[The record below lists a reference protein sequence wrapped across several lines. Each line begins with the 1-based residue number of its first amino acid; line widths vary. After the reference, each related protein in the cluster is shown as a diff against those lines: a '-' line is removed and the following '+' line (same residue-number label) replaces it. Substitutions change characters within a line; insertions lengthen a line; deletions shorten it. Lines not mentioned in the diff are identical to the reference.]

1 MITIRT
7 YWAGA
12 GHSHITSPTSSTSSR
27 RGAHNKIKGAVI
39 NHIPRWMIISFL
51 QNAIPKLGF
60 ECFKDHPQR
69 NISIKRGNPMNICKV
84 EMLVD
89 DVFSIFPLQT
99 NGTLP
104 ARLTAGGIHGQ
115 NIFLTRAKF
124 SSRRSVVRNGSGGVV
139 CCVSNMAFQN
149 GARIFSDEYLYAKF
163 QFLSEVHYRK
173 FFRSLLPK
181 ILPKFTTENSSEVYH
196 RKFFRSLL
204 PKILPKF
211 TTENFSEVYC
221 RKFSEVYNR
230 KFLRS
235 LLPKILPKFTAE
247 KFKSTWR
254 AAEKG
259 TSDLTDTSFQPNVIF
274 PIDLL
279 RALLGKQIWHP
290 KWR

>member
-1 MITIRT
+1 MSYRFALSIRKNRFYLDHIMITIRT

-39 NHIPRWMIISFL
+39 NHISRWMIISFL

-69 NISIKRGNPMNICKV
+69 NISIKWGNPMNICKV

-115 NIFLTRAKF
+115 NILLNRAKF
-124 SSRRSVVRNGSGGVV
+124 SSRRSVVSNGSGRVV

-149 GARIFSDEYLYAKF
+149 GASIFSDE
-163 QFLSEVHYRK
+163 
-173 FFRSLLPK
+173 
-181 ILPKFTTENSSEVYH
+181 
-196 RKFFRSLL
+196 
-204 PKILPKF
+204 
-211 TTENFSEVYC
+211 
-221 RKFSEVYNR
+221 NR
-230 KFLRS
+230 
-235 LLPKILPKFTAE
+235 
-247 KFKSTWR
+247 
-254 AAEKG
+254 
-259 TSDLTDTSFQPNVIF
+259 
-274 PIDLL
+274 
-279 RALLGKQIWHP
+279 
-290 KWR
+290 